1 MANYNIKQ
9 EAKVYL
15 VHGGYRY
22 TLEVGP
28 ELSFSQTF
36 TDKTNSVRTLHDQNN
51 FFDRSNIKKA
61 NPANFSFQVF
71 FYKDN
76 YAQSS
81 TKIVHDR
88 LLDCESFDLYI
99 STEQDVFKLEKC
111 VIANGTY
118 GIERSKPL
126 SLKVSG
132 SASKLSKVGAFSS
145 YSFPG
150 SAVSVNPNLQY
161 LQTGQVTL
169 TLGTGNT
176 DISSEV
182 LALKVELQNSIKWT
196 PNMTVDAGIAVTG
209 SSNAVF
215 PQSYIVSK
223 KSLAGNISRYLCDSN
238 SAQLQ
243 TFDTS
248 TPLRVRVGEVI
259 GSTFYGL
266 DFNMPTCSFT
276 NRTTVSDL
284 FLQNYDWR
292 NTSNQAI
299 TTTITYNK

>member
-1 MANYNIKQ
+1 MAKYNIKQ
-9 EAKVYL
+9 QAKVYL

-22 TLEVGP
+22 TLEVSP
-28 ELSFSQTF
+28 EITFSQTF

-51 FFDRSNIKKA
+51 FFDRSNIKKG
-61 NPANFSFQVF
+61 NPANFTFEVYFS
-71 FYKDN
+71 KDN
-76 YAQSS
+76 FAQSS

-88 LLDCESFDLYI
+88 LLDCASFDLYI

-126 SLKVSG
+126 SLKVTG
-132 SASKLSKVGAFSS
+132 TASKLSKVGVASS

-150 SAVSVNPNLQY
+150 TAVQVNANLQH
-161 LQTGQVTL
+161 LRTGQVTL

-176 DISSEV
+176 DISTEV
-182 LALKVELQNSIKWT
+182 VALKVELQNTVKWLQ
-196 PNMTVDAGIAVTG
+196 NMTVDAGIAVTG

-215 PQSYIVSK
+215 PQNYVVSK
-223 KSLAGNISRYLCDSN
+223 KSLAGSITRYICDTN

-248 TPLRVRVGEVI
+248 TPLRVKVGEVI

-276 NRTTVSDL
+276 NRTAVSDV
-284 FLQNYDWR
+284 FLQSYDWR
-292 NTSNQAI
+292 NTSNQAL